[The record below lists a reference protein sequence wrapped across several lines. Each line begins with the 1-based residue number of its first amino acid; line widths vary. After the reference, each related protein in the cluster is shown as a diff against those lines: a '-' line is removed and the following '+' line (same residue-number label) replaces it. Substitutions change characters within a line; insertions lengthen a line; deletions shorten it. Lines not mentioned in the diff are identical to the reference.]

1 MAAIKVP
8 YFVWRDGRPRWVPGP
23 KLRAKG
29 FKGQDLK
36 DPAGNWL
43 SEAAAIEAARA
54 LNIKVDEWRTS
65 GKPRRSAVIPRRHP
79 RSCESLYEEWV
90 DSPGFKRKSSITQ
103 RDYKSK
109 ARIFLD
115 AKIDD
120 IGTFNCF
127 GDAPATAIRAN
138 HLYAYWEEIYKS
150 RGHSMA
156 NGTLAVIRAMFSHAL
171 PKRLDW
177 RTDNPASKLG
187 LEGVEPRVETWSPS
201 EVARFIEVADEIGLP
216 CVADAVIIALHTG
229 QRQSDVLQLQHAKSN
244 TGRAIFRQ
252 GKTGARVSVPF
263 TPALEER
270 LTKIRARRPAGEVVD
285 LARPLIV
292 SARTGEPY
300 KVDYFRKRFA
310 EVRTVAAK
318 GSFKSLASKQFLDL
332 RDTAVTRLA
341 LAGCTVAEI
350 RAITGHTLE
359 TVHKVLKHY
368 LALDDRMADAGIAK
382 LKNWMAEEGIAV

>member
-8 YFVWRDGRPRWVPGP
+8 YLKLRNGRPRWEPGP
-23 KLRAKG
+23 RLRAKG

-36 DPAGNWL
+36 DAAGNWL
-43 SEAAAIEAARA
+43 GEVGAIEAARA
-54 LNIKVDEWRTS
+54 LNAQVDDWKAN
-65 GKPRRSAVIPRRHP
+65 GKPRRRAVIPRRHP
-79 RSCESLYEEWV
+79 RSCESLYEMWT
-90 DSPGFKRKSSITQ
+90 DSPGFKRKSPITQ

-120 IGTFNCF
+120 IDAFNRF

-156 NGTLAVIRAMFSHAL
+156 NGTLAVIRAMFSHAM

-177 RTDNPASKLG
+177 RIDNPASKLG
-187 LEGVEPRVETWSPS
+187 LDGVEPRVETWSPS
-201 EVARFIEVADEIGLP
+201 EVAHFVRVADEMDLSS
-216 CVADAVIIALHTG
+216 VADAVIIALHTG
-229 QRQSDVLQLQHAKSN
+229 QRQSDVLLLQHAKSN
-244 TGRAIFRQ
+244 AGRAIFRQ
-252 GKTGARVSVPF
+252 GKTNARVSVPF
-263 TPALEER
+263 TPALDER
-270 LTKIRARRPAGEVVD
+270 LVKIRTRHTSGEVVD
-285 LARPLIV
+285 MTRPLVI
-292 SARTGEPY
+292 AERTGEPY

-310 EVRTVAAK
+310 EVRTKAAT
-318 GSFKSLASKQFLDL
+318 GDFISLAGKQFLDL